1 MKNLISISLLGLILT
16 GCSTIESTIDAGK
29 NIAGA
34 IVDDVVDI
42 SKTAISI
49 PVGAIGTVIDKIEEE
64 TETETEQDINYMD
77 GRIIQAGEDTRRD
90 LQQICFLQKSILDLL
105 RLCSLGYVYCLWVVM
120 KYKYIATE
128 RSVDV
133 RTFEILSDTKLSED
147 AIEDAMAL
155 PDIDK
160 VGDVEIEEGIQSTY
174 LGTEYADDSKVK
186 YYLESFAH
194 NLKLIRGGK
203 FFNNV

>member
-1 MKNLISISLLGLILT
+1 
-16 GCSTIESTIDAGK
+16 
-29 NIAGA
+29 
-34 IVDDVVDI
+34 
-42 SKTAISI
+42 
-49 PVGAIGTVIDKIEEE
+49 
-64 TETETEQDINYMD
+64 
-77 GRIIQAGEDTRRD
+77 
-90 LQQICFLQKSILDLL
+90 
-105 RLCSLGYVYCLWVVM
+105 M

-203 FFNNV
+203 FFNNVWI

>member
-1 MKNLISISLLGLILT
+1 
-16 GCSTIESTIDAGK
+16 
-29 NIAGA
+29 
-34 IVDDVVDI
+34 
-42 SKTAISI
+42 
-49 PVGAIGTVIDKIEEE
+49 
-64 TETETEQDINYMD
+64 
-77 GRIIQAGEDTRRD
+77 
-90 LQQICFLQKSILDLL
+90 
-105 RLCSLGYVYCLWVVM
+105 M

-133 RTFEILSDTKLSED
+133 RTFEILSDKKLNEE

-160 VGDVEIEEGIQSTY
+160 VGDIETEEGIQATY